1 MLGKI
6 TLRHLHRTAL
16 SSWRPVLADGPGR
29 QDGQVQVY
37 GYALLRVISLSEIA
51 NSGLYDARSGNTKDE
66 PDMPALVSVSEMPRL
81 CEASRAVAR
90 MS

>member
-16 SSWRPVLADGPGR
+16 SSWRPVLAHGPGR

-37 GYALLRVISLSEIA
+37 GHALLGMITLSETP
-51 NSGLYDARSGNTKDE
+51 NSGSDGAHSENMKDE
-66 PDMPALVSVSEMPRL
+66 PGMPALVSVSEIPRL
-81 CEASRAVAR
+81 REASRAVAGTT
-90 MS
+90 